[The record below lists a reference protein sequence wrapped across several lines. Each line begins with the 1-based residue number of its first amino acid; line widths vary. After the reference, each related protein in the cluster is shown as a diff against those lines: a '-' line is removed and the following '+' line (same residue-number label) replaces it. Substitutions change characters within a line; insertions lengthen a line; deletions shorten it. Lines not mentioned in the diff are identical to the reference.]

1 MAQKRARLTDDN
13 NPLRS
18 KTDYIL
24 DGLGQVNQ
32 STIWEDDKLASQE
45 VNKSESQETIAGQQA
60 NRIAPSETEN
70 LTSQQANKLTGR
82 QDNQSASQPI
92 STLRK
97 ATFKLSEDV
106 LRRLDNFHL
115 QLQLDLGKADAPY
128 KEVIVEEAICRLLDQ
143 AELTPGEVLNVLR
156 TRQSSRD

>member
-18 KTDYIL
+18 KTDDFL
-24 DGLGQVNQ
+24 DGLGQVNHP
-32 STIWEDDKLASQE
+32 STQEADKLTIQE
-45 VNKSESQETIAGQQA
+45 ADKLKAQEDSKPTIQPA
-60 NRIAPSETEN
+60 N
-70 LTSQQANKLTGR
+70 
-82 QDNQSASQPI
+82 
-92 STLRK
+92 TLRK
-97 ATFKLSEDV
+97 ATFKLSEEV

-143 AELTPGEVLNVLR
+143 AELTPGEVLSALR
-156 TRQSSRD
+156 TRQGSRGISKD